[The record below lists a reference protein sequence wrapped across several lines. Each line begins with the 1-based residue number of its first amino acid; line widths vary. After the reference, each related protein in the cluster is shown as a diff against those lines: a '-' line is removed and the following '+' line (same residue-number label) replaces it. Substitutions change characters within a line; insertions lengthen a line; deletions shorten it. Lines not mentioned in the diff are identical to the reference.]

1 MLAHYVSLVGALT
14 TAVAAHGYVESFK
27 TDGVEHPGYLIKY
40 YYDKKNGLRLPELA
54 AWSAENLDSGFIAP
68 ENYTSPD
75 IICAKN
81 AGNANSTV
89 QVSAG
94 GTVEFRWNKWAH
106 FGPVMTYVARC
117 PADDCTTA
125 DKTALEFVKI
135 DEAGIDVGSQEW
147 AATAMVKNNLTWVT
161 KVPNTLAAGHY
172 VFRHETIAVQ
182 GSYYEGGAQNYPQ
195 CFNIEITG
203 TGTAQPAGVRA
214 QELYT
219 PTDPGILF
227 NPYVKNITSYSPPGP
242 ALFKDA
248 TPNSNSSISAA
259 TSASNTS
266 ASAAPTGSS
275 FSNAT
280 TSVVQVP
287 AAHTTLA
294 TAVRPASHVSKKPEE
309 SKTSNPEFSTAFQI
323 PSETSAAV
331 TESPKPAHA
340 SKSTGH
346 AVAVPSS
353 GAISAL
359 APAETTTTKS
369 TDSEGEE
376 AKNSDGDI
384 LPETFTLETFI
395 AWLLRNASDKSRRH
409 ARQLGA

>member
-40 YYDKKNGLRLPELA
+40 YYDKKNGLKLPDLA

-94 GTVEFRWNKWAH
+94 GTVEFGWNKWAH

-161 KVPNTLAAGHY
+161 KVPKTLAAGHY
-172 VFRHETIAVQ
+172 
-182 GSYYEGGAQNYPQ
+182 NYPQ

-203 TGTAQPAGVRA
+203 AGTAQPAGVRA

-219 PTDPGILF
+219 PTGPGILF
-227 NPYVKNITSYSPPGP
+227 NPYIENIASYSPPGP

-266 ASAAPTGSS
+266 YSAAPTGSS

-287 AAHTTLA
+287 AAHATLA
-294 TAVRPASHVSKKPEE
+294 TAVRPTSHVSKKPEE
-309 SKTSNPEFSTAFQI
+309 SKTSNPEFSTAVQI
-323 PSETSAAV
+323 PSETSAAA
-331 TESPKPAHA
+331 TESPKPAHVP
-340 SKSTGH
+340 KSAGH

-353 GAISAL
+353 GTISAL
-359 APAETTTTKS
+359 APAETTTAKS

-376 AKNSDGDI
+376 AKNSDGGI
-384 LPETFTLETFI
+384 LPETFTVETFI